1 MANYGKGKKQT
12 PNYVG
17 GMAAKDVQKH
27 FNKTLAMQKKLIEVM
42 EMREKAA
49 IAATKAEKA
58 LESANA
64 KAAKQS
70 VNILEK
76 ISNLLNAKTE
86 NAGLNKAMEFINK
99 VGYAMIP
106 FYFKLKNGI
115 DVTVVSLNQFWKAM
129 TGAKGGSLNKFGSA
143 MKFVTGH
150 YENAHNAAEKF
161 ANRKDKSFR
170 NRVRSGKNK
179 GQFTKSLK
187 IRELFGSKQLG
198 AAKDKV
204 VGFAKKSNYE
214 KAVLFYA
221 KWDAARDSIKTKA
234 AKFQNATAK
243 LSKAYLISGLA
254 TFIVLGQGIVILIL
268 AVMGLWLLWKASG
281 LTWGNIKKIAKA
293 MWESVSFFAGIIW
306 GGLSL
311 IGEGIYEVFQS
322 FKKGG
327 SLWDLLGG
335 VWKIIK
341 GVFVVLLGILGLLVV
356 TALVF
361 LGGLLLTVLRKME
374 TWAGKTYQ
382 KIYKSIHNIMFIAG
396 LILIVIGLFTALP
409 FVIGGIIIAAIGLIL
424 EAINPFASG
433 GVTGSGLSIV
443 GERGPELVNLPAG
456 SRVHSNADSRKMVSS
471 GGGGNNIT
479 VNVQGRIGASDSEL
493 RQIAEK
499 VGRIINKEINRTTS
513 SGTTR

>member
-27 FNKTLAMQKKLIEVM
+27 FNKTLIMQKKLIEVM

-58 LESANA
+58 LETANA

-70 VNILEK
+70 VNTLEK
-76 ISNLLNAKTE
+76 ISNLLNAKTD

-99 VGYAMIP
+99 FGYAAVP
-106 FYFKLKNGI
+106 FYFKIKNGI
-115 DVTVVSLNQFWKAM
+115 DVTVVSLNSFWKAL

-143 MKFVTGH
+143 MKLVTGH
-150 YENAHNAAEKF
+150 FDKAKHASRAFLNQKAGGGFGRNAFKDKNNKF
-161 ANRKDKSFR
+161 A
-170 NRVRSGKNK
+170 
-179 GQFTKSLK
+179 TPPK
-187 IRELFGSKQLG
+187 IRELFGSKKIG

-204 VGFAKKSNYE
+204 VAFAKLSSFE
-214 KAVLFYA
+214 KKQLVYA
-221 KWDAARDSIKTKA
+221 KAAAVRDNIKAKA

-243 LSKAYLISGLA
+243 LSKAYLVSGLA
-254 TFIVLGQGIVILIL
+254 TFIVLGQGIIILIL
-268 AVMGLWLLWKASG
+268 AVIGLWLLWKASG
-281 LTWGNIKKIAKA
+281 LNWGNIKKIAKA
-293 MWESVSFFAGIIW
+293 MWESVSFFGGIIW
-306 GGLSL
+306 DGLSL

-327 SLWDLLGG
+327 SIWDLLGG

-341 GVFVVLLGILGLLVV
+341 GVFVVLLGILGMLVV

-374 TWAGKTYQ
+374 AWAGKTYQ
-382 KIYKSIHNIMFIAG
+382 KIYKSISTLIMVLGAI
-396 LILIVIGLFTALP
+396 LLIVGLFTALP
-409 FVIGGIIIAAIGLIL
+409 FVIGGVIIAGIGLL
-424 EAINPFASG
+424 LKSFSPFADG